1 MDISRVDLNLLVY
14 LDVLLREKN
23 VTKAANHLGITQ
35 PAMSNGLRRLRDLFG
50 DPLLVRTSEG
60 MTATERATELQ
71 PLVRSI
77 LSDIEQAVQQ
87 KTPFSATDSQRV
99 FRIMASDYAESC
111 LMPRVLRRIRQE
123 APNVTLDVLTPSDV
137 SFQDVEQ
144 GRLDMAIN
152 RFDKIPQSFHQ
163 KTLWTEFFACLMNAR
178 NPILQDPFTL
188 DSYLEASHIWVSKTG
203 FGVGVGVN
211 PKDVQRLG
219 WVDEA
224 LGLMGRKRR
233 ISVFTRHYQVA
244 MLLAEQHDLIAT
256 LPSRAAWLQKDNPN
270 LVIKAP
276 PFDIPPFELKMA
288 WSPLLQHNADHQWLR
303 RLIAD
308 VAEEVD
314 EEFAEFGRQFEATEP
329 DGPHR
334 SER

>member
-23 VTKAANHLGITQ
+23 VTKAATHLGITQ
-35 PAMSNGLRRLRDLFG
+35 PAMSNGLRRLRDLLG
-50 DPLLVRTSEG
+50 DPLLVRTSAG
-60 MTATERATELQ
+60 MTPTERASELQ
-71 PLVRSI
+71 PMVRSI
-77 LSDIEQAVQQ
+77 LASIEQAIQQ
-87 KTPFSATDSQRV
+87 KTPFAAVESQRV

-111 LMPRVLRRIRQE
+111 LMPRVLRRIREQ
-123 APNVTLDVLTPSDV
+123 APLVTLDVLTPSDV
-137 SFQDVEQ
+137 SFEDVEQ
-144 GRLDMAIN
+144 GRVDMAIN

-163 KTLWTEFFACLMNAR
+163 KTLWIEYFACLMNADNR
-178 NPILQDPFTL
+178 ILLEPFTL
-188 DSYLEASHIWVSKTG
+188 DSYLDASHIWVSKTG

-224 LGLMGRKRR
+224 LSRMGRRRR

-256 LPSRAAWLQKDNPN
+256 LPSRAAWLQKHNSG
-270 LVIKAP
+270 LVVKVP

-288 WSPLLQHNADHQWLR
+288 WSPLLQHNSDHQWLR
-303 RLIAD
+303 RLIVE

-314 EEFAEFGRQFEATEP
+314 AEFAEFGNRFE
-329 DGPHR
+329 G
-334 SER
+334 SE